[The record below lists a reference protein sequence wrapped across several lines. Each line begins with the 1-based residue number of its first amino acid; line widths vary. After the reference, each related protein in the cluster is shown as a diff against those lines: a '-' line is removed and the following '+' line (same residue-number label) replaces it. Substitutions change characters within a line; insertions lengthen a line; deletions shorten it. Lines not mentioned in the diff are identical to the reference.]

1 MDLQARPLRAFILV
15 AEQLSFTRAAKRL
28 HISQPALSAQ
38 IRELE
43 RLLGFSLFH
52 REGRSIALTAKG
64 AQLLDKA
71 RRLVA
76 ETDWFNQ
83 AAREIFETRL
93 RIGAAH
99 FTAAIIERRAI
110 IDRLADVEPP
120 IGYRVIGRHHAQLI
134 EDLQRGEIDC
144 AITLEVSDADHSL
157 FEPVDEAI
165 ERVVLAER
173 PIRIAFPAGPV
184 AATGGELCGL
194 PVATLNRS
202 HGVAL
207 SETVARRLTQAG
219 ALVVHPPEGDAEALL
234 RYAVQRQ
241 TAAVDLGWFGLWSGI
256 GHHIALPGGPICS
269 RLILLY
275 PRGQTSPEIEL
286 LLAGTPASATNP

>member
-15 AEQLSFTRAAKRL
+15 AEHLSFTRAAKHL
-28 HISQPALSAQ
+28 HVSQPALSAQ

-43 RLLGFSLFH
+43 RLLGFNLFH

-83 AAREIFETRL
+83 AAREILETQL

-99 FTAAIIERRAI
+99 FTAAIAERRAL
-110 IDRLADVEPP
+110 IDRFADLQPP
-120 IGYRVIGRHHAQLI
+120 IGYRVIGRHHAQLV

-144 AITLEVSDADHSL
+144 AITLEVSGADHSL

-173 PIRIAFPAGPV
+173 PIRIAFPAELV
-184 AATGGELCGL
+184 ATASEEVRGL
-194 PVATLNRS
+194 SIATLNRS

-234 RYAVQRQ
+234 RFAVRRQ
-241 TAAVDLGWFGLWSGI
+241 SAAVDLGWLGAWAGI
-256 GHHIALPGGPICS
+256 DHHIALPGGPICS

-275 PRGQTSPEIEL
+275 LRGNKSPEIEQ
-286 LLAGTPASATNP
+286 LLAAIPV